1 MSEEA
6 PAIGIDLG
14 TTNSCVAVF
23 LHERVEIIT
32 NEHRNR
38 TTPSCVVFTKSGR
51 LFGETAQKIVTGNP
65 TSNTVYDAKRLIGR
79 RFDDSLLLDAKN
91 LPIDVTNNQGT
102 TYLRR
107 LERKIIFVFSS
118 RYNDFLNSQVIQ

>member
-51 LFGETAQKIVTGNP
+51 LFGETAQKIVTDNP

-91 LPIDVTNNQGT
+91 LPIEVTNNQGT
-102 TYLRR
+102 TYLR
-107 LERKIIFVFSS
+107 LNRKIIFVFRN
-118 RYNDFLNSQVIQ
+118 RYINDFLNSQVIQ